1 MEKLK
6 KIFIYM
12 IILSS
17 LTVGVYAK
25 GTLKVTTTIIPE
37 GKTKKYN
44 NGKTLLLD
52 AGVMNSNSN
61 INELKIATVV
71 VDMQTEK
78 TNNDGDNN
86 AGGITG
92 DFNLPFKLKNLEKLG
107 KQKLAASNL
116 KKYKNGNSAIM
127 DIYTENIKIL
137 DKKISNEKL
146 EDDNYLFIAYPEE
159 VPNINNKVERLKYSF
174 DLILEV
180 SGVKT
185 GDIIRKDIEVKSNED
200 AAIGR
205 IKDIIKDQFLELQK

>member
-52 AGVMNSNSN
+52 AGVMNSNSD
-61 INELKIATVV
+61 INKIKIATIV
-71 VDMQTEK
+71 VDMRTEK
-78 TNNDGDNN
+78 SGDDDGKP
-86 AGGITG
+86 AGITG

>member
-44 NGKTLLLD
+44 YKETLLLD
-52 AGVMNSNSN
+52 AGVMNSNSD
-61 INELKIATVV
+61 INKIKIATIV
-71 VDMQTEK
+71 VDMRTEK
-78 TNNDGDNN
+78 SGDDDGQP
-86 AGGITG
+86 AGITG